1 MELLGIPIAIGV
13 VFLLLIAH
21 SISEGAK
28 DDARTLAVALGSVI
42 VSAVALILG
51 WTIQATDKTPE

>member
-13 VFLLLIAH
+13 VFLLVIAH

-28 DDARTLAVALGSVI
+28 EDARTLAVALGSVI
-42 VSAVALILG
+42 VSTVALLIG
-51 WTIQATDKTPE
+51 WTIQETDRTRR